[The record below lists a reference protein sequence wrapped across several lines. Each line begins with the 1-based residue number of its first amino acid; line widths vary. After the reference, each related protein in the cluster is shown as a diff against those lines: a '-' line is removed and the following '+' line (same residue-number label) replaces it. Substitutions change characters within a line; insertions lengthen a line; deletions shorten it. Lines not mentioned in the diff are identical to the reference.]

1 MLHTGDRHA
10 VSEGLISR
18 AVTCAGNIGPK
29 IWKSLK
35 PFAFERCQPP
45 YELSGSHRM
54 QGVERVTA
62 AWMGLQST
70 AQVAVFRSGTAVDS
84 RDVGVAH
91 EIGRVF
97 VLAGTLCADY
107 AIRRVFVASLLR
119 KNTVPISS
127 IQRVTDIWLYADPIA
142 AVMILPV
149 DNVAGDA
156 VALTDRRGGA
166 APLSRLADQRH
177 VVAARPVPRG
187 HCGCH
192 VVRPGIAGINPMVL
206 I

>member
-10 VSEGLISR
+10 VSEGFVPR
-18 AVTCAGNIGPK
+18 AVTCAGDIRPVIGK
-29 IWKSLK
+29 ALE
-35 PFAFERCQPP
+35 PFAFERCQPSD
-45 YELSGSHRM
+45 ELSGSHWI
-54 QGVERVTA
+54 QSVERITA
-62 AWMGLQST
+62 AWMRLRRT

-97 VLAGTLCADY
+97 ILAGTLGADH
-107 AIRRVFVASLLR
+107 AVRRVLVASLLR
-119 KNTVPISS
+119 KDTMPVRGV
-127 IQRVTDIWLYADPIA
+127 QRVADVWLNADPVA

-156 VALTDRRGGA
+156 VTLTGRKVGA
-166 APLSRLADQRH
+166 DPFARLADQRH
-177 VVAARPVPRG
+177 VVAARSVPRG
-187 HCGCH
+187 YCGRH
-192 VVRPGIAGINPMVL
+192 AVRPGVAGIDPVVF